1 MAKQKFKVKNWSKYN
16 KSLVNRG
23 SITFWIDKN
32 LPTFWTCN
40 VVVKKRGGQTTY
52 SDKAIM
58 ICLTLREVY
67 KLTLRQAQG
76 FVQSILNMNSFNL
89 KAPDYTSLS
98 RRAHDLEV
106 KIPRLPSK
114 GPIDVVVDS
123 TGFKVYGEGEWK
135 VRQHGYSK
143 RRTWTKLHVA
153 LNPQT
158 KEILSTVVTSS
169 KIHDSKAFTSMIQ
182 KIDRPINRVACD
194 GAYDTKECYVAI
206 GDKKAIPIIPPQ
218 RNAKISDDPGLIIRN
233 FCIEYIHKSGNN
245 EDARKKWKTDSGY
258 HMRSIAENAMF
269 RLKTVFSPS
278 LKSRKAENQKTE
290 LVVRIAA
297 LNKMTISGMPQS
309 YRAT

>member
-1 MAKQKFKVKNWSKYN
+1 
-16 KSLVNRG
+16 
-23 SITFWIDKN
+23 
-32 LPTFWTCN
+32 
-40 VVVKKRGGQTTY
+40 
-52 SDKAIM
+52 
-58 ICLTLREVY
+58 
-67 KLTLRQAQG
+67 
-76 FVQSILNMNSFNL
+76 
-89 KAPDYTSLS
+89 
-98 RRAHDLEV
+98 LEV

-158 KEILSTVVTSS
+158 KEILSTIVTSS

-206 GDKKAIPIIPPQ
+206 GDKEAIPIIPPQ

-290 LVVRIAA
+290 LVIRIAA
-297 LNKMTISGMPQS
+297 LNKMTLSGMPQS
-309 YRAT
+309 YRVI